1 MSGIKKT
8 SKSWTTRRDQKAAR
22 LAKIDHLLKGK
33 LLGNEHIIEALQLLI
48 SPGDKVVL
56 EGDNQKQA
64 SFLSKALN
72 EVSADKINGL
82 HMIMSSISRPEH
94 LDIFEKGIAGKID
107 FSYAGAQ
114 SLRVSQMIEDET
126 LKMGEIH
133 TYLELYGRLFIDL
146 IPNIALVAAD
156 KADAQGNLYTG
167 ANTEETPTIIE
178 ATAFKDGI
186 VIVQVNE
193 LVEELPRVDIPAS
206 WIDCIVVADQPYQ
219 LEALFTRD
227 PRHITELQILM
238 AMMTIRGI
246 YERHSVQSLNH
257 GIGFNT
263 AAIELLLPTYGEKLG
278 LKGKICKHWALN
290 PHPTLIP
297 AIESGWIES
306 VHCFGG
312 EVGMEQYT
320 AARPDVFF
328 TGRDGSLRS
337 NRAMCQVAG
346 QYAVDAFVGSTLQID
361 GEGNS
366 STVTSGRLSGFGGA
380 PNMGHD
386 PRGRRHSTPA
396 WLDMI
401 NEQHELARGRKL
413 VVQMVETFQS
423 GNEPVFVESLDAIKV
438 AKQAGLA
445 TAPVMIY
452 GDDVTHVVTEEGI
465 AYLYKAQSLDERKAA
480 LEAVAGVTPIGLR
493 HNQNKVEKMRR
504 DGLVAFPEDLQIR
517 RTEAKRSLLAARSV
531 EDLVEWSDGLY
542 NPPAKFRSW

>member
-1 MSGIKKT
+1 M
-8 SKSWTTRRDQKAAR
+8 
-22 LAKIDHLLKGK
+22 
-33 LLGNEHIIEALQLLI
+33 GNAHIIEALELLI

-94 LDIFEKGIAGKID
+94 LDIFEKGIAEKID

-114 SLRVSQMIEDET
+114 SLRVSQMIEDGT

-423 GNEPVFVESLDAIKV
+423 GNEPVFVESLDAINV
-438 AKQAGLA
+438 AKQANLA

-465 AYLYKAQSLDERKAA
+465 AYLYKAQSLEERKAA

-493 HNQNKVEKMRR
+493 HNQNKVERMRR

-531 EDLVEWSDGLY
+531 EDLVEWSGGLY

>member
-8 SKSWTTRRDQKAAR
+8 SKAWTTRRDQKAVR

-33 LLGNEHIIEALQLLI
+33 LLGNAHIIEALELLI

-94 LDIFEKGIAGKID
+94 LDIFEKGIAEKID

-278 LKGKICKHWALN
+278 LKGKICTHFALN
-290 PHPTLIP
+290 PHPTIIP
-297 AIESGWIES
+297 AIESGWVDQI
-306 VHCFGG
+306 HCFGS
-312 EVGMEQYT
+312 EVGMEDYV
-320 AARPDVFF
+320 AARSDVFF
-328 TGRDGSLRS
+328 TGPDGSLRS
-337 NRAMCQVAG
+337 NRAFCQTAG
-346 QYAVDAFVGSTLQID
+346 LYACDMFIGSTLQID
-361 GEGNS
+361 LQGNS
-366 STVTSGRLSGFGGA
+366 STVTASRIAGFGGA
-380 PNMGHD
+380 PNMGAD
-386 PRGRRHSTPA
+386 ARGRRHPSEP
-396 WLDMI
+396 WLKAGAEADPDGAA
-401 NEQHELARGRKL
+401 LVRRGRKL
-413 VVQMVETFQS
+413 VVQIGETF
-423 GNEPVFVESLDAIKV
+423 GDRNVPLFVEKLDAIE
-438 AKQAGLA
+438 LA
-445 TAPVMIY
+445 EKLDLELAPIMIY
-452 GDDVTHVVTEEGI
+452 GDDVTHIVTEEGV
-465 AYLYKAQSLDERKAA
+465 ANLLLCRTAQEREQAIRG
-480 LEAVAGVTPIGLR
+480 VAGYTDVGRGRDRSMVAQLR
-493 HNQNKVEKMRR
+493 ERGVIRR
-504 DGLVAFPEDLQIR
+504 PEDIGINPLDADR
-517 RTEAKRSLLAARSV
+517 NMLAARSIK
-531 EDLVEWSDGLY
+531 D
-542 NPPAKFRSW
+542 

>member
-1 MSGIKKT
+1 
-8 SKSWTTRRDQKAAR
+8 
-22 LAKIDHLLKGK
+22 
-33 LLGNEHIIEALQLLI
+33 
-48 SPGDKVVL
+48 
-56 EGDNQKQA
+56 
-64 SFLSKALN
+64 
-72 EVSADKINGL
+72 
-82 HMIMSSISRPEH
+82 MSSISRPEH
-94 LDIFEKGIAGKID
+94 LDIFEKGIAEKID

-114 SLRVSQMIEDET
+114 SLRVSQMIEDGT

-206 WIDCIVVADQPYQ
+206 WIDCIVVANQPYQ

-278 LKGKICKHWALN
+278 LKGKICKNWALN

-320 AARPDVFF
+320 AARPDVF
-328 TGRDGSLRS
+328 
-337 NRAMCQVAG
+337 
-346 QYAVDAFVGSTLQID
+346 LQD
-361 GEGNS
+361 
-366 STVTSGRLSGFGGA
+366 
-380 PNMGHD
+380 
-386 PRGRRHSTPA
+386 
-396 WLDMI
+396 
-401 NEQHELARGRKL
+401 
-413 VVQMVETFQS
+413 
-423 GNEPVFVESLDAIKV
+423 
-438 AKQAGLA
+438 A
-445 TAPVMIY
+445 TA
-452 GDDVTHVVTEEGI
+452 
-465 AYLYKAQSLDERKAA
+465 ACAQTVRCVKSL
-480 LEAVAGVTPIGLR
+480 V
-493 HNQNKVEKMRR
+493 NMR
-504 DGLVAFPEDLQIR
+504 
-517 RTEAKRSLLAARSV
+517 
-531 EDLVEWSDGLY
+531 
-542 NPPAKFRSW
+542 